1 MVLVCHLILQ
11 NHAIKVSCDF
21 IGRSPSREV
30 IILPSLLTISIL
42 VVEI

>member
-1 MVLVCHLILQ
+1 MVLVCHLISQ
-11 NHAIKVSCDF
+11 NHVIKVSCDL